1 MSELAEPS
9 RFPTGIRDAA
19 PNRPDGEPW
28 TFVQLADP
36 QLGMHNS
43 ANGENPGWD
52 EEEAML
58 RLAVDKINA
67 LRPAFAI
74 VCGDLVHEFPEG
86 VGERNADPDRAA
98 RSTATFQRAMSRARP
113 GAETF
118 GVRARVPADL
128 RGPAAGRH
136 VDIPRTSDRRRSLAV
151 TWRRRRGCHVDIPR
165 IETGRSGLRRLRV
178 AGSPKDGRARRRRV
192 DRPRTSRSDAAA
204 AT

>member
-151 TWRRRRGCHVDIPR
+151 TWRRRRGCHVDIPW
-165 IETGRSGLRRLRV
+165 RR
-178 AGSPKDGRARRRRV
+178 
-192 DRPRTSRSDAAA
+192 
-204 AT
+204 